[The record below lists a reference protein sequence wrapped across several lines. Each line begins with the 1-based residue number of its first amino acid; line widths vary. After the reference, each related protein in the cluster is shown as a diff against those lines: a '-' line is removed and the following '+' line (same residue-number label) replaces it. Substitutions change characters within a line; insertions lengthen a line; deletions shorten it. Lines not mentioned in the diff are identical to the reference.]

1 MRISDWSSDVCSSDL
16 DTVTGTTINAAPG
29 DPLLNFEITQPINS
43 DQTAAIDGWEF
54 ALQHSFWDTGFGVI
68 LNYTIVNG
76 DATYDNTQPSSVAQF
91 ALTGLSDSANA
102 VAFYDKNGIQARVAW
117 NWRDEFLTQTGP
129 NPLDRKSTRLNSSH

>member
-1 MRISDWSSDVCSSDL
+1 MVGLVMYFSSRRRHTRCAL
-16 DTVTGTTINAAPG
+16 VTGVQTCALPIYAAPG

-76 DATYDNTQPSSVAQF
+76 DATRSEERRV
-91 ALTGLSDSANA
+91 G
-102 VAFYDKNGIQARVAW
+102 QACV
-117 NWRDEFLTQTGP
+117 
-129 NPLDRKSTRLNSSH
+129 STCRSRWSPKQ